1 MPIVP
6 FLGGAAFE
14 PETIRVMSIALEQVC
29 KDLGLSLKDDPATR
43 LVAEKIIQLAQWGI
57 REPETLRALT
67 LKEFRP
73 NSTNGI
79 RCTSQ
84 PNWVMTEFPSR
95 RRHLGVAPSR

>member
-14 PETIRVMSIALEQVC
+14 PETIRVMSIALDEDC
-29 KDLGLSLKDDPATR
+29 KELGLRLKDDPATR

-73 NSTNGI
+73 NSTNGD
-79 RCTSQ
+79 R
-84 PNWVMTEFPSR
+84 
-95 RRHLGVAPSR
+95 

>member
-14 PETIRVMSIALEQVC
+14 PETIRVMSIALEEVC

-43 LVAEKIIQLAQWGI
+43 LVAEKIVQLVQRGL

-73 NSTNGI
+73 ILQTGI
-79 RCTSQ
+79 GKR
-84 PNWVMTEFPSR
+84 SR
-95 RRHLGVAPSR
+95 RNRSGKSTVPSARY

>member
-14 PETIRVMSIALEQVC
+14 PETIRVMSIALEEIC
-29 KDLGLSLKDDPATR
+29 KDLGLSLRDDPATR
-43 LVAEKIIQLAQWGI
+43 LVAEKIVQLAQQGI

-73 NSTNGI
+73 NSTNGD
-79 RCTSQ
+79 R
-84 PNWVMTEFPSR
+84 
-95 RRHLGVAPSR
+95 

>member
-14 PETIRVMSIALEQVC
+14 PETIRAMSIALEEVC

-43 LVAEKIIQLAQWGI
+43 LVAEKIVQLAQRGI

-73 NSTNGI
+73 NSAN
-79 RCTSQ
+79 RD
-84 PNWVMTEFPSR
+84 R
-95 RRHLGVAPSR
+95 